1 MMDLSIKN
9 VDDYLAKQPEKNRTA
24 LSKLRVII
32 RKLVPEAE
40 EKISYGMPMY
50 KYHGMLVGFAGYKNH
65 LGFYPGA
72 IVGKFADEL
81 KDFKISKGTIQFG
94 VDKPIPDELLIRIIK
109 ARIDENLER
118 AKEKN
123 K

>member
-9 VDDYLAKQPEKNRTA
+9 VDEYLAKQPEKNRVA
-24 LSKLRVII
+24 LEKLRVII
-32 RKLVPEAE
+32 RNLIPEAE

-50 KYHGMLVGFAGYKNH
+50 KFHGMLVGFAGYKNH

-72 IVGKFADEL
+72 IVGKFAEEL

-94 VDKPIPDELLIRIIK
+94 VDKPIPKELLTRIIK
-109 ARIDENLER
+109 AKIEENLAR
-118 AKEKN
+118 KK
-123 K
+123 

>member
-1 MMDLSIKN
+1 MIDLSIKN
-9 VDDYLAKQPEKNRTA
+9 VDEYIANQPEKNRAA
-24 LSKLRVII
+24 LSKLREFV
-32 RKLVPEAE
+32 RNLVPEAE

-81 KDFKISKGTIQFG
+81 KDFKISKGTIQFT
-94 VDKPIPDELLIRIIK
+94 VDKPIPEELLTRIIQ
-109 ARIDENLER
+109 ARIDENLN
-118 AKEKN
+118 KEK